1 MDQSC
6 AYPIGRR
13 GQAFGETRCVV
24 EDKESLLELY
34 TIDRELIAGLLQRLE
49 HRMTIDL
56 SVTDRHLFLSVG
68 EPTLSGDVT
77 RIALD

>member
-1 MDQSC
+1 
-6 AYPIGRR
+6 
-13 GQAFGETRCVV
+13 
-24 EDKESLLELY
+24 LY